1 MLLDLKLDIAVNNV
15 LVPDFHS
22 LKFVHKNIGIK
33 DGLIRCLSDRPLKG
47 KRVIDGENGYLTPGL
62 IDCHCHIESSCLVP
76 SLFGELVSKQG
87 TLHVV
92 ADAHE
97 IANVKGPEGLKFFID
112 EGGNSRCNIRF
123 AVPSCVPATDFATN
137 GGRIDAGDVEQF
149 LKLDEVVSLGELMNT
164 AAVINNDERFV
175 RMIDAA
181 KKAGKRINGHAPL
194 LTDTELKKY
203 IKAGVEDDHE
213 SETYEELKQK
223 IRLGM
228 KVFIREGSAEH
239 TDDDAY
245 RIIEEHPDDVMF
257 CSDDKSASDIIRYG
271 HINYNLKKAVE
282 LGIRP
287 ILALK
292 AATYN
297 GLVYYNMQKFAE
309 VKEGSAGYLVL
320 FDKQFNVKS
329 VFLENS
335 DERSKVHFTV
345 PETFLSSI
353 NIDCIKDI
361 PSIPKHLKQ
370 FCIGVNNGSL
380 ITDKIMLKGD
390 RGEFDLAGDLLK
402 LVIFERY
409 GNGNRAAARIK
420 GFGLKR
426 GAIASSFAHD
436 CHNIIAVGTSDE
448 MIKKAVNKI
457 IEEKGGLAAVDKD
470 KILFMPLKIAGIVTD
485 MAPEKVSRSLKAL
498 KDMAKSL
505 GSGLSDPFAAL
516 SFMALEVIGHV
527 KLTDKGLFDVDKF
540 SYI

>member
-1 MLLDLKLDIAVNNV
+1 MPLDAKLDIAINNV

-22 LKFVHKNIGIK
+22 LRFFHKNVGIK
-33 DGLIRCLSDRPLKG
+33 DGFIKCLSNRSLKG
-47 KRVIDGENGYLTPGL
+47 KKTIDGENGYLAPGL
-62 IDCHCHIESSCLVP
+62 IDCHCHIESSCLIP
-76 SLFGELVSKQG
+76 SLYGKLVSKQG

-112 EGGNSRCNIRF
+112 ESGNSRCNIRF

-137 GGRIDAGDVEQF
+137 GGRIDADDVEQF

-164 AAVINNDERFV
+164 AAVINNNERFS

-194 LTDTELKKY
+194 LTDMELKKY

-223 IRLGM
+223 IEHGM

-245 RIIEEHPDDVMF
+245 RIIEEYPDDVMF
-257 CSDDKSASDIIRYG
+257 CSDDKSTSDIIRYG
-271 HINYNLKKAVE
+271 HINYNLKKAVNF
-282 LGIRP
+282 GIRP

-292 AATYN
+292 AAAYN
-297 GLVYYNMQKFAE
+297 GLIYYNMQKFAE

-320 FDKQFNVKS
+320 FDKDFNVRS
-329 VFLENS
+329 IFLENY
-335 DERSKVHFTV
+335 DERPKRHSAV
-345 PETFLSSI
+345 PETFLNSI
-353 NIDCIKDI
+353 DINFVKDI
-361 PSIPKHLKQ
+361 PSIPKRSKQ
-370 FCIGVNNGSL
+370 LCIGVNDGSL

-390 RGEFDLAGDLLK
+390 HKEFDLADDLLK
-402 LVIFERY
+402 LVVFERY

-426 GAIASSFAHD
+426 GAIASSVAHD

-457 IEEKGGLAAVDKD
+457 IEEKGGLAVVDKD
-470 KILFMPLKIAGIVTD
+470 KILFMPLRIAGIVTD
-485 MAPEKVSRSLKAL
+485 TAPEKVSRSLKAL
-498 KDMAKSL
+498 KDMTKYL
-505 GSGLSDPFAAL
+505 GSGLSDPFATL
-516 SFMALEVIGHV
+516 SFMALEVIGHI